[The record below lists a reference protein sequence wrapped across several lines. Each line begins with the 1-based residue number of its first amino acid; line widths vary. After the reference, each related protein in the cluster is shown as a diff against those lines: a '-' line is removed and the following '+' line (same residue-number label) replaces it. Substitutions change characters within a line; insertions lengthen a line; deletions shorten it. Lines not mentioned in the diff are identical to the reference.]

1 MAGEQNLAGTLE
13 GASRSSDMHID
24 GRYEVWLVL
33 DTNTLM
39 QLPEELLAFHA
50 ASKDSI
56 LPRSGAF
63 RSIDLD
69 IKYYVPQA
77 VIRELDYRKSEGN
90 ADDSSGS
97 IAKKARSAARL
108 LDGSELGEITFE
120 SSNERSKAC
129 SLKFVLGAQAFEQKF
144 GSCVSEPG

>member
-1 MAGEQNLAGTLE
+1 MPIVLTWL
-13 GASRSSDMHID
+13 MLID
-24 GRYEVWLVL
+24 TSPPAWL
-33 DTNTLM
+33 
-39 QLPEELLAFHA
+39 HA
-50 ASKDSI
+50 
-56 LPRSGAF
+56 
-63 RSIDLD
+63 
-69 IKYYVPQA
+69 
-77 VIRELDYRKSEGN
+77 
-90 ADDSSGS
+90 DSSGS